1 MSNWVL
7 SSTDE
12 VFMKEVKEHEG
23 TIAYQTKVGYFK
35 NGKFHVYNDSLGK
48 PTIGYGHLVLKGES
62 FPNGLTE
69 EEANILL
76 AKDSKVAFN
85 DAKSIYDQYNM
96 KGPIEL
102 QRVLWQM
109 TFQMGK
115 SRVLGFKKA
124 LTAMGAGDYKE
135 AARQMRDSSWY
146 RQTTS
151 RAEKMA
157 RIVESL

>member
-7 SSTDE
+7 KSDDAQ
-12 VFMKEVKEHEG
+12 FMKEVKEHEG
-23 TIAYQTKVGYFK
+23 TIAYQTKLGYFK
-35 NGKFHVYNDSLGK
+35 NGRFQVYKDSLGL
-48 PTIGYGHLVLKGES
+48 PTIGYGHLLVKGES
-62 FPNGLTE
+62 FASGLTE
-69 EEANILL
+69 AEADALL
-76 AKDSKVAFN
+76 AKDSLVAFN
-85 DAKSIYDQYNM
+85 DAKAIYEQFNM

-124 LTAMGAGDYKE
+124 LAALGAGDYKTAGKE
-135 AARQMRDSSWY
+135 MRDSTWY